1 MRLKLTLRQQKS
13 VEYLP
18 LNTGYHLASAIY
30 ATLAHSSSSFATQLH
45 EHGYASEGARQKF
58 KYFTFSNL
66 QIPARTVEQGRI
78 VSRSRAVTLYLS
90 SPKEEFLQHLITGL
104 FSDGALRIENALFE
118 KQLIESLPDP
128 EWSERMAF
136 SMLSPLAASLY
147 RDPSSGMNT
156 KEYLRYDDNRLPDML
171 LHNLQ
176 AKYRG
181 IYGAEPPEGSVP
193 FSIMF
198 EVGYL
203 KRMQE
208 KGRSVEKLITIKDAN
223 GKESRVKDIEC
234 PFTVTGHPELIKV
247 GYECGFGVN
256 NAMGLGMVG
265 LMRSILTSKIKY
277 SNAN

>member
-1 MRLKLTLRQQKS
+1 MRLKLTLRQQKP

-66 QIPARTVEQGRI
+66 QVPVRAVEQGRI

-90 SPKEEFLQHLITGL
+90 SPKEDFLQHLIIGL
-104 FSDGALRIENALFE
+104 FGDGALRIENALYE
-118 KQLIESLPDP
+118 KQLVESLPDP
-128 EWSERMAF
+128 EWSEQMAF

-147 RDPSSGMNT
+147 RDLSTGMNT
-156 KEYLRYDDNRLPDML
+156 KEYLRYNDSRLPDVL

-181 IYGAEPPEGSVP
+181 IYGAEPPESCMP
-193 FSIMF
+193 FSITF
-198 EVGYL
+198 GAGYL
-203 KRMQE
+203 KRTVE

-223 GKESRVKDIEC
+223 GRESKVKAIEC

-256 NAMGLGMVG
+256 NSMGLGMVRVDEG
-265 LMRSILTSKIKY
+265 K
-277 SNAN
+277 

>member
-66 QIPARTVEQGRI
+66 QIPVRTVEQGRI

-104 FSDGALRIENALFE
+104 FAEGALRIDNALFE

-181 IYGAEPPEGSVP
+181 IYGDEPPDGNLP
-193 FSIMF
+193 FSITF
-198 EVGYL
+198 EPGYL

-208 KGRSVEKLITIKDAN
+208 KGRGVEKLITIKDAK
-223 GKESRVKDIEC
+223 GRESRVKAIEC

-256 NAMGLGMVG
+256 NSMGLGMVRVDEKG
-265 LMRSILTSKIKY
+265 NGRGK
-277 SNAN
+277 